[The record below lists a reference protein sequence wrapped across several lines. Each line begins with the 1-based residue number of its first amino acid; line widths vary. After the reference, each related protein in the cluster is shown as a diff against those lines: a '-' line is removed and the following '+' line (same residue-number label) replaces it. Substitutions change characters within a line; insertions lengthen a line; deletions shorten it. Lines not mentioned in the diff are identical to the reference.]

1 MIYDIIIFWVL
12 FGVAVWIITSCA
24 IGSKRD
30 ESNKKLEDKMNN
42 LK

>member
-12 FGVAVWIITSCA
+12 FAVSVWIITSFV
-24 IGSKRD
+24 IGSKKN
-30 ESNKKLEDKMNN
+30 EANKRLEDKMNN